1 MRNPTQILFIAI
13 DCLLCACTSHR
24 EVNNKKLE
32 GKISDFPLG
41 NLKKYTFCRFLQ
53 SSLPLSSSVVKEDGS
68 LSMYVQIDSA
78 SIDIYELVDEFT
90 LSYLKNNKLKSA
102 TDSNLRIAQCFQ
114 LYESDTL
121 ESFLRKLVVSTTD

>member
-1 MRNPTQILFIAI
+1 
-13 DCLLCACTSHR
+13 
-24 EVNNKKLE
+24 
-32 GKISDFPLG
+32 
-41 NLKKYTFCRFLQ
+41 
-53 SSLPLSSSVVKEDGS
+53 
-68 LSMYVQIDSA
+68 MYVQIDSA

-114 LYESDTL
+114 LYESHTL